1 MRLIAFVLA
10 TLIVSA
16 PAMAQSWKE
25 YTYPSYSIG
34 VSFPAEP
41 TVETKAYQA
50 PDGSAAEARVYS
62 VTQPSSILKMTIVD
76 FSSRDMEEQA
86 VIEHAIKTLTG
97 DGQVKLDIP
106 HRISRVYGR
115 QLSIAGRDG
124 SHDSVAVFYHQKRL
138 YQIEG
143 LALPNGPDGTADAI
157 RFQQSLVFTNRAAN
171 RTIFEPVFQ
180 AVGRVFFN
188 TGG

>member
-1 MRLIAFVLA
+1 MRVIAFVLMS
-10 TLIVSA
+10 LIASA

-25 YTYPSYSIG
+25 YTYPSYSFA
-34 VSFPAEP
+34 VSFPSEP
-41 TVETKAYQA
+41 AQDTTSYQA
-50 PDGSAAEARVYS
+50 ADGSSAEARVYS
-62 VTQPSSILKMTIVD
+62 VTQPNSILRMTIVD
-76 FSSRDMEEQA
+76 LADRNMEEDA
-86 VIEHAIKTLTG
+86 VIDHAIKLLTQ
-97 DGQVKLDIP
+97 DGEVKVNIP

-115 QLSIAGRDG
+115 QLSITGHDG
-124 SHDSVAVFYHQKRL
+124 SHDSVAVFYHRKRL

>member
-1 MRLIAFVLA
+1 MRRIATVLAILIA
-10 TLIVSA
+10 SG

-25 YTYPSYSIG
+25 YPYPSYSFG

-41 TVETKAYQA
+41 TAEDKTYQA
-50 PDGSAAEARVYS
+50 PDGSQAEARVYS
-62 VTQPSSILKMTIVD
+62 VTQPSSVLRMTIVD
-76 FSSRDMEEQA
+76 LSSKDMEEQA
-86 VIEHAIKTLTG
+86 VIDHAIKTLTG
-97 DGQVKLDIP
+97 DGEVKVNIP

-115 QLSIAGRDG
+115 QLSITGRDG
-124 SHDSVAVFYHQKRL
+124 SHDSVAVFYHRKRL

-157 RFQQSLVFTNRAAN
+157 RFQQSLIFTNGAAN
-171 RTIFEPVFQ
+171 RTILEPVFQ

-188 TGG
+188 SGG